1 MGTKALLPLNAHR
14 TLLSFLVFF
23 FSYVHLKL
31 RNTNFHNVTH
41 SLMSQNPRERMS
53 VVQISFL
60 IVTFISVISRILSVM
75 QTTQEVNHTPSRSV
89 MCQYVECRLLVLILL
104 LLLMPLVECW

>member
-1 MGTKALLPLNAHR
+1 
-14 TLLSFLVFF
+14 
-23 FSYVHLKL
+23 
-31 RNTNFHNVTH
+31 
-41 SLMSQNPRERMS
+41 MS